1 MFVRDANRHRW
12 LRILPDFDKLI
23 FVGERLLPFVQGKI
37 SMLEEF
43 RNNNVLDWLYKEA
56 IGTSEYNTYV
66 GGLLKQLSFRY
77 PRQNILEI
85 GIV

>member
-1 MFVRDANRHRW
+1 
-12 LRILPDFDKLI
+12 
-23 FVGERLLPFVQGKI
+23 
-37 SMLEEF
+37 MLEEF

-66 GGLLKQLSFRY
+66 GGLLRQLSFRY

-85 GIV
+85 GEYRTIPCSWFTSWAMC